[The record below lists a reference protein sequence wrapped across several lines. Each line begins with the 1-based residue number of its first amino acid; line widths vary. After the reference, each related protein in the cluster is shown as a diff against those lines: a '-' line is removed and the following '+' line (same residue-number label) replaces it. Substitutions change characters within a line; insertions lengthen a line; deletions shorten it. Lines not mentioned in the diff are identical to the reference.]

1 MFTITLNQ
9 ITAYRSENNLV
20 GRSTCGMRNG
30 PETRP
35 NVELKTQQNISHD
48 QSQKH
53 TENTQNSPS
62 DDSLSHSADGM
73 RESTHAWSSVTQ
85 RRFGFL
91 WEGRWWADSSGLG
104 WPADRSQTHLT
115 SVDCKRRDS
124 RTKTETL
131 RLLHAHPASEGSF
144 KTEHLSLISESLSLN
159 TLMGLCSRKT
169 HLSSGTSVIDMSVCL
184 LKSTPT

>member
-1 MFTITLNQ
+1 MWDEEWTGDTTQCWAEDPAEHLP
-9 ITAYRSENNLV
+9 RSE
-20 GRSTCGMRNG
+20 
-30 PETRP
+30 PETHR
-35 NVELKTQQNISHD
+35 EHSE
-48 QSQKH
+48 QSFWWLTFPQ
-53 TENTQNSPS
+53 
-62 DDSLSHSADGM
+62 
-73 RESTHAWSSVTQ
+73 
-85 RRFGFL
+85 
-91 WEGRWWADSSGLG
+91 RWWDARVHSCVVIRDSETLRVSVRGTMVG
-104 WPADRSQTHLT
+104 WFQWDRSQTHLT

-184 LKSTPT
+184 LKSTTT